1 MATREQLYSETMNLY
16 SAKGSRFTM
25 DELASRLC
33 ISKKTLYEMV
43 HSKEELAVQVIEYY
57 FNEVDVL
64 QTAIHEDHSLS
75 TVEKLRRLLCATPD
89 FPLRKYHLHDLKMN
103 LPAAYEMLDNK
114 LRFGWEKTAS
124 VIEQAKAEGAIRNID
139 TQLFSKL
146 YAAAIEEIIQ
156 RNDIPNDLVFK
167 RKQEEIVDIL
177 LNGIC
182 TK

>member
-1 MATREQLYSETMNLY
+1 MDLY
-16 SAKGSRFTM
+16 SAKGGRFTM
-25 DELASRLC
+25 DELAARLC

-43 HSKEELAVQVIEYY
+43 RSKEELAMQVIEYY
-57 FNEVDVL
+57 FDGVAAL
-64 QTAIHEDHSLS
+64 QTAIHDDRSLS

-89 FPLRKYHLHDLKMN
+89 FPVRKYHLHDLKMN
-103 LPAAYEMLDNK
+103 LPAAYEMLDHK
-114 LRFGWEKTAS
+114 LRFGWEQTVS
-124 VIEQAKAEGAIRNID
+124 VIEQARAEGAIRNID

-156 RNDIPNDLVFK
+156 GNDITTDLVFK

>member
-1 MATREQLYSETMNLY
+1 
-16 SAKGSRFTM
+16 M
-25 DELASRLC
+25 DELATRLC

-43 HSKEELAVQVIEYY
+43 RSKEELAMQVIEYY
-57 FNEVDVL
+57 FNEVAVL
-64 QTAIHEDHSLS
+64 QAAIHEDPSLS

-89 FPLRKYHLHDLKMN
+89 FPLGKYHLHDLKMN
-103 LPAAYEMLDNK
+103 LPAAFEMLDHK
-114 LRFGWEKTAS
+114 LRFGWEQTAT
-124 VIEQAKAEGAIRNID
+124 VIEQARAEGVIRNID

-156 RNDIPNDLVFK
+156 GNDITTDLVFK

-182 TK
+182 VK

>member
-1 MATREQLYSETMNLY
+1 MATREQLYAETMALY
-16 SAKGSRFTM
+16 AEKGGKFTM
-25 DELASRLC
+25 DELAARLY

-43 HSKEELAVQVIEYY
+43 RSKEELAVQVIEYY
-57 FNEVDVL
+57 FEGVAAL
-64 QTAIHEDHSLS
+64 QKAVHEDKTLS

-89 FPLRKYHLHDLKMN
+89 FPMRKYHLHELRMT
-103 LPAAYEMLDNK
+103 LPAAYEMMDHK
-114 LRFGWEKTAS
+114 LRFGWEQTLS
-124 VIEQAKAEGAIRNID
+124 VIEQAKSEGAIRNID

-156 RNDIPNDLVFK
+156 GNDITTDLVFK

-182 TK
+182 MK